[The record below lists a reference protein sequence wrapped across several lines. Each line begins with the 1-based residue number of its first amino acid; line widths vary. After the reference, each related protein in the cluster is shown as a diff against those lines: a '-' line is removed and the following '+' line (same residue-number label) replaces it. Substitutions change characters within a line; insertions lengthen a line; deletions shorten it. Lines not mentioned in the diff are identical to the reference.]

1 MPKVDR
7 KLLGP
12 VFAALRRNMVL
23 SHQEKNIRSVCVKL
37 QHTSYPSY
45 HRTVAL
51 QLAECSG
58 GVHVSRR
65 VIVAHVNNAQARGSI
80 KEKYVVYSVAGEK
93 VFGKT
98 LGASRIT
105 KCHNW

>member
-1 MPKVDR
+1 M
-7 KLLGP
+7 
-12 VFAALRRNMVL
+12 
-23 SHQEKNIRSVCVKL
+23 KL

-98 LGASRIT
+98 LGSVVEVINRKLRSTHMCYQDTIRICFIL
-105 KCHNW
+105 KFDKDSGKLW